1 MILILSTY
9 FLMFGILGV
18 TTLKL
23 EATELYVRI
32 LRIIAVIITPYLLA
46 LIISK
51 IWRKISSTTS
61 IPVKKGIVLI
71 GHSAQIYVPV
81 DSKGGII
88 HVNLGEGMGTQ
99 KLNAKSFNYY
109 DRFEQGENVRI
120 VAFKDKTYLVDK

>member
-1 MILILSTY
+1 MLRN
-9 FLMFGILGV
+9 
-18 TTLKL
+18 
-23 EATELYVRI
+23 VRI

-71 GHSAQIYVPV
+71 GHSAQVYVPV

-109 DRFEQGENVRI
+109 DRFEREEKVRI
-120 VAFKDKTYLVDK
+120 VAFKDKVYLVDK